1 VTKYKTAKI
10 SDLIKLLS
18 NAMEE
23 YGNIPVVLA
32 SDSEI
37 NSVGTIN
44 VDDDLNENLTEENG
58 VAILFPH
65 AEGLYLDDIQGYESE
80 EDEAYDDFDDT
91 EDTVYDDDNYYDEDE

>member
-1 VTKYKTAKI
+1 MKHKTAKI

-23 YGNIPVVLA
+23 YGNLPIVLA

-44 VDDDLNENLTEENG
+44 IDNDLAENITEECG
-58 VAILFPH
+58 VVVLFPH
-65 AEGLYLDDIQGYESE
+65 AEGLYLEDIQGYEDE
-80 EDEAYDDFDDT
+80 EEYNEDDVDYEDDDFD
-91 EDTVYDDDNYYDEDE
+91 NYGEDE

>member
-1 VTKYKTAKI
+1 MTKHKTAKI

-23 YGNIPVVLA
+23 YGNIPIVLA

-44 VDDDLNENLTEENG
+44 TDNDLTENITEECG
-58 VAILFPH
+58 VAVLFPH
-65 AEGLYLDDIQGYESE
+65 AEGLYLDDIQGYESDEDDTYNDE
-80 EDEAYDDFDDT
+80 EDNNDDIFD
-91 EDTVYDDDNYYDEDE
+91 NYDEDE